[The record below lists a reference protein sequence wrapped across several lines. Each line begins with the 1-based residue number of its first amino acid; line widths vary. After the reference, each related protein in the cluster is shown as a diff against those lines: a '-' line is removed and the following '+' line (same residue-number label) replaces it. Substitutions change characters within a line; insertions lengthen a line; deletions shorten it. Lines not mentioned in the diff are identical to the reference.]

1 MLQPYEDHSVKDAKG
16 GFQSKEF
23 LLTQRSPICS
33 LYQRFIIKNVTVI
46 FELSDT
52 TTTVCVGKYF

>member
-23 LLTQRSPICS
+23 LLP
-33 LYQRFIIKNVTVI
+33 QRFIMKNVTVI
-46 FELSDT
+46 FELWTRQQRFALESIIEVVDFRSD
-52 TTTVCVGKYF
+52 